1 MPLAGL
7 RRIDKNRIEVPGDY
21 KPGMKTNG
29 IIYVD
34 EGLEKTLDSKS
45 VDQVANVASLP
56 GIVGSSLA
64 MPDIHAGYG
73 FTIGGVAAFDVKK
86 GIISPGGVGYD
97 INCGVR
103 LLKTNMSRQE
113 VFPKITDLVEAFYR
127 EIPTGVGS
135 KGKQRLK
142 SDEQKKVLIKGARW
156 IVEQGFGEKEDLDH
170 TESRGCLDGADPS
183 LISDKAYERGR
194 AQLGTLGSG
203 NHFTEIQYV
212 DEVYDE
218 TTANILGLF

>member
-64 MPDIHAGYG
+64 MPDIHAGCHAGHSRRLWFYNR
-73 FTIGGVAAFDVKK
+73 GG
-86 GIISPGGVGYD
+86 
-97 INCGVR
+97 CGV
-103 LLKTNMSRQE
+103 
-113 VFPKITDLVEAFYR
+113 
-127 EIPTGVGS
+127 
-135 KGKQRLK
+135 
-142 SDEQKKVLIKGARW
+142 
-156 IVEQGFGEKEDLDH
+156 
-170 TESRGCLDGADPS
+170 
-183 LISDKAYERGR
+183 
-194 AQLGTLGSG
+194 
-203 NHFTEIQYV
+203 
-212 DEVYDE
+212 
-218 TTANILGLF
+218 